1 MKIYVLGASGML
13 GRYVSTYFKNQGFY
27 VVDINRDKLD
37 ASKITQE
44 ELAQQLN
51 VSRLTIQH
59 LEAGKNFTIE
69 TLLKVLNH
77 FEEMEL
83 FFRYLNEKKE
93 ILENSKSL
101 Y

>member
-1 MKIYVLGASGML
+1 MFQTLKIKDVKIEIGLYIKAL
-13 GRYVSTYFKNQGFY
+13 RK
-27 VVDINRDKLD
+27 RD
-37 ASKITQE
+37 KITQE

>member
-1 MKIYVLGASGML
+1 MFQTLKIKDVKVEIGLYIKAL
-13 GRYVSTYFKNQGFY
+13 RK
-27 VVDINRDKLD
+27 RD
-37 ASKITQE
+37 KITQE

-69 TLLKVLNH
+69 TLLKALNH

-83 FFRYLNEKKE
+83 FFRYLNEKKDV
-93 ILENSKSL
+93 LENSKSL